1 MRIWTVPLRAGAI
14 AVAAGFVLLFTSVL
28 CPREAEAQQE
38 VEVVL
43 GSDLSI
49 PGGES
54 YLPLMLTARG
64 VKVGEVVSEVSFP
77 KDVLSFTEAKR
88 GEAAEQS
95 NAEIK
100 AEVKEAGENSALAVL
115 LVTISAAN
123 GVPEGLLAT
132 LKFRVSASA
141 ETTEFRLKNVVKV
154 KTPSGEEIKEANGN
168 EATLTISPP
177 TLPSVGCFFFTH

>member
-1 MRIWTVPLRAGAI
+1 M
-14 AVAAGFVLLFTSVL
+14 LFTSVL

-38 VEVVL
+38 VEVIL

-54 YLPLMLTARG
+54 YLPLRLTASG
-64 VKVGEVVSEVSFP
+64 VKVGEVISEISFP

-100 AEVKEAGENSALAVL
+100 AEIKEAGENLALAVL
-115 LVTISAAN
+115 RLTISSEEEL
-123 GVPEGLLAT
+123 PQGLLTT
-132 LKFRVSASA
+132 LKFKISKDAKA
-141 ETTEFRLKNVVKV
+141 TDFKIQNVVKV
-154 KTPSGEEIKEANGN
+154 KTPSGEEIKQAKGN